1 VATLTDGDSN
11 SAVSPALGDRQLVSF
26 SFDNQIFSSFT
37 HNNTDDSA
45 AAACSCTNSIF
56 HLFFCPVPFSKRVSL
71 HFTTPSS
78 VLPRNQCSFNVNHVM
93 SQRMTSL
100 SGASDAQKQLIN
112 VGSNVAR
119 ASCCKSHTDNLR
131 RDIRL
136 TEILQDQ

>member
-119 ASCCKSHTDNLR
+119 ASCSLKQCNR
-131 RDIRL
+131 
-136 TEILQDQ
+136 